1 MDQLSA
7 LLDANVLYSAQTRD
21 ILLQLARD
29 SFFNVRWSLAIQN
42 ELRKSLQQNAPHV
55 SDAQLERLL
64 FTMNNSFPD
73 ALVTGFEDLIESLNL
88 PDADD
93 RHVLAA
99 AISGSCNL
107 LITNNI
113 RHFPNDYTRTFGL
126 RVYSP
131 DDFLAALLL
140 SNPRRFCASVSRVLS
155 RLRNPAYTFDQYVSQ
170 LLQNGLAQTSAI
182 LQRYRHHVT

>member
-7 LLDANVLYSAQTRD
+7 LLDANVLYSVQSRD

-29 SFFNVRWSLAIQN
+29 SFFEVRWSLAIQN
-42 ELRKSLQQNAPHV
+42 ELRKSLGHKAPHV

-64 FTMNNSFPD
+64 STMNNSFPD
-73 ALVTGFEDLIESLNL
+73 ALAAGFEDLVESLNL

-99 AISGSCNL
+99 AIFGGCNL
-107 LITNNI
+107 LVTHNI
-113 RHFPNDYTRTFGL
+113 RHFPHEYIRTFGL
-126 RVYSP
+126 RVYRP

-140 SNPRRFCASVSRVLS
+140 SNPRRFCAFVSRVLS

-170 LLQNGLAQTSAI
+170 FLQNGLVQTSAI